1 MTIETADVLRVDQA
15 SDLPTFCERAY
26 KDNNPSVITSI
37 DFWAVEPC
45 SSVEAD
51 YARGQRY
58 ADEAIRHVRVTGQ
71 PVFIECVL
79 VFMGIKLREA
89 ERSVG
94 GLEQGFIDRIAG
106 HFPGAMDKVLMRLLR
121 RHPATLN

>member
-1 MTIETADVLRVDQA
+1 MTIETADVLMVDQA
-15 SDLPTFCERAY
+15 GDLPTFCARAY
-26 KDNNPSVITSI
+26 KDDNPSVVTWI

-58 ADEAIRHVRVTGQ
+58 ADEAIRHVRSTGQ

-79 VFMGIKLREA
+79 VFMGIKLRET
-89 ERSVG
+89 ERCAG
-94 GLEQGFIDRIAG
+94 GLEQGFVDRIAG
-106 HFPGAMDKVLMRLLR
+106 HFPGAMDKVLMRLLWR
-121 RHPATLN
+121 RPAMLN